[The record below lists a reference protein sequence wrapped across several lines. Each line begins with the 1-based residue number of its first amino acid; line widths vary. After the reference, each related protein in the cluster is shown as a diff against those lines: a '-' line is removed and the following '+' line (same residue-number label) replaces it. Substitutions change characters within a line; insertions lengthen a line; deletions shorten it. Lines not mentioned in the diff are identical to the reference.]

1 LNEYINAYLNQ
12 DTYQFECGLHI
23 SAVTDQHLHQLYFSP
38 GHDYYMLKRECGFQ
52 NKLLTNSSFCGQQ

>member
-52 NKLLTNSSFCGQQ
+52 NKLLT